1 MFDFSSERVTR
12 SVDESL
18 QRLQLGISF
27 FFFIHLIFKV
37 GRYLMHGW
45 RECTLHGIFLWGV

>member
-27 FFFIHLIFKV
+27 FFFIPS
-37 GRYLMHGW
+37 YLQGGAVFDARMA
-45 RECTLHGIFLWGV
+45 